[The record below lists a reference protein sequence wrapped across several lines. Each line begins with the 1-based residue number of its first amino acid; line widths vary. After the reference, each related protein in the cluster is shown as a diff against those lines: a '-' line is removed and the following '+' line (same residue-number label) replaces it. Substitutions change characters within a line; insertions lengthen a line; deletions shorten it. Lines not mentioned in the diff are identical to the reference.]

1 MRKLKIVSCP
11 FGAVLVAAREE
22 RGVTQYQ
29 LARLIGRT
37 TQQLAKLEHGLNEP
51 RLSTVLR
58 IAQALDM
65 EPCELMRETFRRMK
79 FPG

>member
-1 MRKLKIVSCP
+1 MKDKNFPICP

-65 EPCELMRETFRRMK
+65 DPCELMRETFRRMK